1 MAAEKLRGKK
11 RRKKGKKI
19 EKKKMKKKSRNEK
32 KNPTSALGQKF
43 LLFLFDCRK
52 CFVLVEE
59 KKSKEKK
66 TGPKK
71 DVNALEIKPKYLFV
85 YNNNYGKQMRTLLFG
100 SKTSPQI

>member
-1 MAAEKLRGKK
+1 
-11 RRKKGKKI
+11 
-19 EKKKMKKKSRNEK
+19 MKKKSRNEK
-32 KNPTSALGQKF
+32 KIQLLHSAKNFYYFF
-43 LLFLFDCRK
+43 LIVVNVLFWSKKRK
-52 CFVLVEE
+52 A
-59 KKSKEKK
+59 KKKK